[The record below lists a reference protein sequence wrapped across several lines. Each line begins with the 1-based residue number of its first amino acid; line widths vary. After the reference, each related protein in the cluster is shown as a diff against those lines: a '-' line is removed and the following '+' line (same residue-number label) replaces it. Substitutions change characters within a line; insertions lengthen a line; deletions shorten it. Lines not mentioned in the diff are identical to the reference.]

1 MNRSISA
8 AMLLAVM
15 IAGQPRARAESAPV
29 ELKWSE
35 LSSHIQGRDIELV
48 LPDGASLAGRVEAIR
63 EDALVL
69 NVRHTS
75 NSQAHPSGNAVVPR
89 GSVSVLLI
97 HESRGKWGRP
107 IGVVLGTLTGLV
119 VGGTV
124 VLAGAKI
131 DSATAGTA
139 VLLGITGA
147 GTLTGY
153 YLGRSADRRATQ
165 FKVIP

>member
-1 MNRSISA
+1 MNPRISA
-8 AMLLAVM
+8 TMLLAVM
-15 IAGQPRARAESAPV
+15 LAGQPMAIAQSTPI

-35 LSSHIQGRDIELV
+35 LSSHIQNRDIELT
-48 LPDGASLAGRVEAIR
+48 LPDGTSLGGRVEAIR

-69 NVRHTS
+69 NAQHTS

-89 GSVSVLLI
+89 ASVSILSL
-97 HESRGKWGRP
+97 HEMRGKWGRS
-107 IGVVLGTLTGLV
+107 IGVVLGTLTGLA
-119 VGGTV
+119 VGGTA

-131 DSATAGTA
+131 DSAAAGTA

-153 YLGRSADRRATQ
+153 YLGKSADHRVSQIR
-165 FKVIP
+165 VIP